1 MRFVEGENK
10 KKRNVFPLCLVA
22 ATGIEPVTSRV

>member
-1 MRFVEGENK
+1 MLNQKRNK
-10 KKRNVFPLCLVA
+10 KSVGDISNTFLVA